1 MIYVYIRYPIYDVYI
16 VTSYASIQLT
26 RLVAELLKGNLRL
39 TRLVAELLKG
49 VIKFNGWMER
59 HVYLLCHM
67 IRLILCGSYHFTVM
81 RCMLVS

>member
-16 VTSYASIQLT
+16 VTSYASIQ
-26 RLVAELLKGNLRL
+26 L